1 MNFQFSTLPSNVDT
15 KSIYNTTL
23 YEHTGIGCTATSN
36 GTMDVTPGVRT
47 VSQHESAWKETTFCG
62 IASIFLVDISQDL
75 KVMYQRLFNE
85 P

>member
-47 VSQHESAWKETTFCG
+47 VSQHESA
-62 IASIFLVDISQDL
+62 
-75 KVMYQRLFNE
+75 
-85 P
+85 

>member
-1 MNFQFSTLPSNVDT
+1 MNFRFNTLPSNVEI
-15 KSIYNTTL
+15 KSIYNTIL
-23 YEHTGIGCTATSN
+23 CEHTGIDYTTLN

-62 IASIFLVDISQDL
+62 IASVFLVDISQDL